1 MDPLSGFAMNPKSF
15 RRKVSPPD
23 TRRLFLLAG
32 SPRRRDFSPPA
43 LIPKARPR
51 GSVGAKGR
59 GRGRRGVSSSGSR
72 PLHLPGSLSSAP
84 AVRPKGRTGR
94 GAGAAISSS
103 LFAHP
108 PVPTFPILVR
118 TIHLE
123 VPRNQWRE
131 HCPLSS
137 APSSVA
143 LRAGGSGW
151 KTLLPHRFLGYVW
164 PLHYTGRLRAFSS
177 LHKRITTSSLPCT
190 L

>member
-1 MDPLSGFAMNPKSF
+1 MDPLSGFAMTLRAFVGRFPLPTL
-15 RRKVSPPD
+15 V
-23 TRRLFLLAG
+23 A
-32 SPRRRDFSPPA
+32 FSSSRAAHAEGISPA

-59 GRGRRGVSSSGSR
+59 ERGRRGVSSSGSR

-108 PVPTFPILVR
+108 PVPIFPILVR

-123 VPRNQWRE
+123 VPRNQRRE